1 MTVAF
6 LLLKGLSTLPTSWRG
21 GRQRGTMRLR
31 GRTPRTARVT
41 TVIIGRKVYVIC
53 SIRIVTF
60 FVVVRGRC
68 SRRTGQ
74 GSRYPGMWICSSNY
88 GCLILLNPA
97 APTTSCSLV
106 GSVHFQCHATANIV
120 RARQTTAINTRAA
133 PKLISKLYWFLVVG
147 LPPLRRLLVVD
158 IPRSLVSAVS
168 SKQENE
174 NASWA
179 SSP

>member
-6 LLLKGLSTLPTSWRG
+6 LVLKGLSPLPSSWRG
-21 GRQRGTMRLR
+21 GRQRGTIRLR

-74 GSRYPGMWICSSNY
+74 GSRHPGMWICSSNY

-106 GSVHFQCHATANIV
+106 GSVHFQCHATANNV

-133 PKLISKLYWFLVVG
+133 PKLISKL
-147 LPPLRRLLVVD
+147 
-158 IPRSLVSAVS
+158 
-168 SKQENE
+168 
-174 NASWA
+174 
-179 SSP
+179 